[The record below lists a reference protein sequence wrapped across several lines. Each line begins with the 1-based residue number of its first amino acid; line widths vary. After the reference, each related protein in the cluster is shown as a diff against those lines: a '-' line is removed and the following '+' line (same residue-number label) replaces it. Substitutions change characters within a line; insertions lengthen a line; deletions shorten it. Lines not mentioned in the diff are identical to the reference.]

1 MIILSI
7 FTSVEFCT
15 ISIVIAAAIIGY
27 IIKPKEQS
35 AAFTYIFSANI
46 DPADTA
52 SDADPNN
59 VEIESLP
66 DGTMIMRRR
75 NVMLPDGASCHI
87 TADIIGDKL
96 KITEKYTMFSAPIA
110 ESPHDVSVR
119 IDCLKAKRYHLRY
132 EIPDSG
138 LWGVAQITNHD
149 NFTAA
154 LALQY

>member
-7 FTSVEFCT
+7 LTSVEFCT
-15 ISIVIAAAIIGY
+15 ILIVLAAAIIGF
-27 IIKPKEQS
+27 IIKPKEKS
-35 AAFTYIFSANI
+35 AALTYIFSANI
-46 DPADTA
+46 DPADA
-52 SDADPNN
+52 SSDTSPDI

-66 DGTMIMRRR
+66 DGTMIMRRH

-96 KITEKYTMFSAPIA
+96 RITEKHTMFSTPIA

-132 EIPDSG
+132 EIHDSG

-149 NFTAA
+149 NFATT
-154 LALQY
+154 LTLQY